1 MNHRINQEDT
11 RAKRPR
17 TKLTNPGVMPGDDAP
32 VGFALSMDEW
42 VEILGEKSSP
52 LLQPREAPG
61 KKVVAERPFK

>member
-17 TKLTNPGVMPGDDAP
+17 TKLTNPGVMPGDDVP
-32 VGFALSMDEW
+32 VGFVLSMDER
-42 VEILGEKSSP
+42 VEILGEQSYT

-61 KKVVAERPFK
+61 KKVASERRFK